1 MSSFEHF
8 TDLDEVVAFGDY
20 LVERGAIT
28 KGGVLHLRC
37 NPEKPRKGRAF
48 MWPKTLEM
56 AFAHAGRLSD
66 KYPEHYRTFKTLRR
80 LTT

>member
-20 LVERGAIT
+20 LVERGAIPQ
-28 KGGVLHLRC
+28 GGFLHLRTK
-37 NPEKPRKGRAF
+37 PVKEKRNKWAWGKACQDAF
-48 MWPKTLEM
+48 S
-56 AFAHAGRLSD
+56 HAAKLSD
-66 KYPEHYRTFKTLRR
+66 KYPEHYRAFKTLRR